1 MPFSIL
7 QACLVAS
14 GVLFAVVGGWPQ
26 ALVFCTFGGVLATQ
40 EYLERHGKLAQQ
52 LKASTDELL
61 SKTQQLTQMDNK
73 LTQLTER
80 MLRYETRPR

>member
-26 ALVFCTFGGVLATQ
+26 ALVFCTFGGVLATR
-40 EYLERHGKLAQQ
+40 EWLERHGAMAEQ
-52 LKASTDELL
+52 LKDATD
-61 SKTQQLTQMDNK
+61 K
-73 LTQLTER
+73 LTAKSEQLQALDAKVLQLNER

>member
-26 ALVFCTFGGVLATQ
+26 ALVFCTFGGVLATR
-40 EYLERHGKLAQQ
+40 EWLERHGAMAEQ
-52 LKASTDELL
+52 LKSATDELL
-61 SKTQQLTQMDNK
+61 SKTQQLTQLDNRVS
-73 LTQLTER
+73 QLNER